1 MLAWAAAAVGL
12 IGIASALTPEMANRL
27 DLVRGVLPPG
37 VPAAARILTL
47 SFGLALIWL
56 SRSLARRRRRAW
68 QLAVVL
74 VCASAVAH
82 MAKGLDFE
90 ESVSSLVLLVALWR
104 YRRAFD
110 VPGEPGGARPF
121 AVALV
126 TVAAAVAI
134 PLGLE
139 LHGTEVPGRLDDT
152 LTAVGLLAAFA
163 ALYLWLRP
171 VSQVV
176 AQTVAERRVARD
188 IVEEFGRDSLSFFA
202 LRRDKNLFF
211 SATRRAFLAYRV
223 VNGTAIVSGD
233 PVGDACEFDAL
244 LAEFRRVARASGWRF
259 AVVGAAAESLPSY
272 AALGM
277 RAIPLGDEAVLIPS
291 TFSLEGRSIRKVR
304 QSVTRLTKAG
314 YTVRVVP
321 ADGADRAAVATVSN
335 AWLGSEAERGFSM
348 AMDDLHSSGTLLA
361 LADDADGQLAGLLH
375 LAPSPAHGGW
385 SLSTMRR
392 RPDTPN
398 GLMEF
403 LIAETT
409 LWAKETGA
417 SELSLNFCALTDFLV
432 PERPVTRRVLLA
444 ADRFF
449 QLERLHSFSGKFHPT
464 WRKRYLCV
472 ERLSDLPLVG
482 LAYLHLEQLLA
493 WPRRERVSHSS

>member
-1 MLAWAAAAVGL
+1 
-12 IGIASALTPEMANRL
+12 
-27 DLVRGVLPPG
+27 
-37 VPAAARILTL
+37 
-47 SFGLALIWL
+47 
-56 SRSLARRRRRAW
+56 
-68 QLAVVL
+68 
-74 VCASAVAH
+74 
-82 MAKGLDFE
+82 
-90 ESVSSLVLLVALWR
+90 
-104 YRRAFD
+104 
-110 VPGEPGGARPF
+110 
-121 AVALV
+121 
-126 TVAAAVAI
+126 
-134 PLGLE
+134 
-139 LHGTEVPGRLDDT
+139 
-152 LTAVGLLAAFA
+152 
-163 ALYLWLRP
+163 
-171 VSQVV
+171 
-176 AQTVAERRVARD
+176 
-188 IVEEFGRDSLSFFA
+188 
-202 LRRDKNLFF
+202 
-211 SATRRAFLAYRV
+211 
-223 VNGTAIVSGD
+223 
-233 PVGDACEFDAL
+233 
-244 LAEFRRVARASGWRF
+244 
-259 AVVGAAAESLPSY
+259 
-272 AALGM
+272 
-277 RAIPLGDEAVLIPS
+277 
-291 TFSLEGRSIRKVR
+291 
-304 QSVTRLTKAG
+304 
-314 YTVRVVP
+314 
-321 ADGADRAAVATVSN
+321 
-335 AWLGSEAERGFSM
+335 
-348 AMDDLHSSGTLLA
+348 MDDLHSSGTLLA